1 MIKTANIIRYVTAI
15 VLPLLLLS
23 HPIAGILV
31 SFGVL
36 WLNNYVDD
44 IFFYLSSLGVRNKSF
59 CTSNVVSPVNGI
71 VTEIKKGVD
80 SLNLKK
86 RDCLDTSDVE
96 SFGYDIIGSIADR
109 WKSYD
114 HIAIYLNK
122 FNRHIVL
129 HPDMPVSMWKHYSD
143 GNLEMVSFDSLVAD
157 NVGSYLNNDALVL
170 EYPNCIMVLTMDKY
184 ISEYWTLNHEKG
196 VCCQIV
202 RGSQCDLFFKSG
214 TFLYPKVGD
223 VLDVYDPVAGIDVA
237 RMSYDVEQEAKN
249 AVSMAMKAEGGYRGL
264 ALSAL
269 HKSLST
275 FRCMW
280 MLCFVVILP
289 ALAYVTPLH
298 TLFSYVG
305 FSSIYL
311 FLFVRSYRHLMYSLM
326 NVIGLKDWM
335 VNSYKFIGK
344 AHKLWKK

>member
-1 MIKTANIIRYVTAI
+1 MIKIANIFRYVTAI
-15 VLPLLLLS
+15 VLPLLMLS

-44 IFFYLSSLGVRNKSF
+44 IFFYMSSLGVRNNSF
-59 CTSNVVSPVNGI
+59 CTPNVVSPVNGI
-71 VTEIKKGVD
+71 VTKIEKGVD
-80 SLNLKK
+80 SLNLNK
-86 RDCLDTSDVE
+86 RDCLDTSNVE
-96 SFGYDIIGSIADR
+96 SFGYDIIGSIAEK
-109 WKSYD
+109 WKQYD

-129 HPDMPVSMWKHYSD
+129 HPDVPVSMWRHYSD
-143 GNLEMVSFDSLVAD
+143 GNLEMVSFDGLVAD
-157 NVGSYLNNDALVL
+157 NVGSYLNNDALIL

-184 ISEYWTLNHEKG
+184 ISEYWTLDHNKG

-223 VLDVYDPVAGIDVA
+223 VLDIYDPVAELDVS

-249 AVSMAMKAEGGYRGL
+249 AVSMAMNAECGYGGL

-269 HKSLST
+269 HKSFCT
-275 FRCMW
+275 FECHW
-280 MLCFVVILP
+280 MLFFVVLVPAFEYATHLP
-289 ALAYVTPLH
+289 

-326 NVIGLKDWM
+326 NVFGLKDWM
-335 VNSYKFIGK
+335 VKSYKFIGK